1 MGQDIQEIAGGW
13 EYDPNETRAR
23 WIEGAD
29 GRRKLQLRLDLGVF
43 QMEPDGRPD
52 GTRPQQYPSLLEYY
66 LAEERKRTH
75 GVLAEPLDSDAC
87 AQLQQEAMQFY
98 YRIMA
103 CHALG
108 EWVRVRDDSDHALD
122 LIDLASEYAADD
134 ETAWHFSQMFP
145 YMRMM
150 NARALA
156 EIAMG
161 EGNYAE
167 AAKQAQEAV
176 DEIEGFYK
184 ENYDDVNEDGSEVST
199 PGELISVRELL
210 AEVEKRRP
218 MTETETLQRELA
230 RAIELENYER
240 AAQLRDK
247 LRGMKGFGH
256 GGVRGGAK
264 KRPRAGGGG
273 GGE

>member
-1 MGQDIQEIAGGW
+1 MGQDIAEITEGW
-13 EYDPNETRAR
+13 DYDPNEVRAR
-23 WIEGAD
+23 WIEAAD
-29 GRRKLQLRLDLGVF
+29 GSRKLQLRLDLGVF

-52 GTRPQQYPSLLEYY
+52 GTQPHRYPSLLEYY
-66 LAEERKRTH
+66 LAEERKHTR
-75 GVLAEPLDSDAC
+75 GVLAEPLDTDAC
-87 AQLQQEAMQFY
+87 SALQQEAMQYY

-103 CHALG
+103 CHSLG
-108 EWVRVRDDSDHALD
+108 EWERVRDDSDHALD

-156 EIAMG
+156 EIAMS

-176 DEIEGFYK
+176 DEIEGFFK
-184 ENYDDVNEDGSEVST
+184 ENYDSVNEDGSEVAT
-199 PGELISVRELL
+199 PGELVSVRELL

-247 LRGMKGFGH
+247 LKGLKGFGH
-256 GGVRGGAK
+256 TVRGGAK
-264 KRPRAGGGG
+264 KRPRAGGS
-273 GGE
+273 GE

>member
-1 MGQDIQEIAGGW
+1 MGQDIAEITEGW
-13 EYDPNETRAR
+13 EYDPNEVRAR

-29 GRRKLQLRLDLGVF
+29 GSRKLQLRLDLGVF

-52 GTRPQQYPSLLEYY
+52 GTQPHRYPSLLEYY

-75 GVLAEPLDSDAC
+75 GVLAEPLDADAC
-87 AQLQQEAMQFY
+87 SGLQQEAMQFY

-103 CHALG
+103 CHALA
-108 EWVRVRDDSDHALD
+108 EWERVRDDSDHALD

-156 EIAMG
+156 EIAMS

-184 ENYDDVNEDGSEVST
+184 ENYDSVNEDGSEVAT

-218 MTETETLQRELA
+218 MTETESLQRELA

-247 LRGMKGFGH
+247 LKGLKGFGH
-256 GGVRGGAK
+256 TVRGGAK

-273 GGE
+273 SGE

>member
-1 MGQDIQEIAGGW
+1 MGQDIAEITDGW
-13 EYDPNETRAR
+13 DYDPNEVRAR
-23 WIEGAD
+23 WIEAAG
-29 GRRKLQLRLDLGVF
+29 GGRKLQLRLDLGVF
-43 QMEPDGRPD
+43 QMESDGRPD
-52 GTRPQQYPSLLEYY
+52 GTQPHRYPSLLEYY
-66 LAEERKRTH
+66 LAEERKRTR
-75 GVLAEPLDSDAC
+75 GVLAEPLDADAC
-87 AQLQQEAMQFY
+87 SELQQEAMQYY

-108 EWVRVRDDSDHALD
+108 EWIRVRDDSDHALD

-156 EIAMG
+156 EIAMS

-167 AAKQAQEAV
+167 AARQAQEAV
-176 DEIEGFYK
+176 EEIEGFYR
-184 ENYDDVNEDGSEVST
+184 ENYDDINEDGSEVAT
-199 PGELISVRELL
+199 PGELVSVRELL

-218 MTETETLQRELA
+218 VTETETLQRELA

-247 LRGMKGFGH
+247 LKGLKGFGH
-256 GGVRGGAK
+256 TVRGGAK

-273 GGE
+273 SGE